1 MKVQVLGCSGGIGV
15 GEFTTCVRINEDILL
30 DAGTGLGC
38 LTQAE
43 LTQLRHVFIT
53 HSHLDHVCLLPML
66 IDNQFELLTSPI
78 HVYGVSP
85 VLESLHQHIFNWK
98 IWPDFTQLP
107 SADAPVMAF
116 TTLTSNEP
124 FELGGVSFTPFDV
137 EHVVPTTGYAI
148 VSEGGR
154 LFVFTSDTTLNEGLI
169 KSLNQMGPI
178 HSLMIECAMPSRMQ
192 DLAIASKHMTPT
204 MLKEL
209 LLCLG
214 TMPERILISHIKPY
228 YVDEVEAE
236 LMSLHLKS
244 ELVLLSSGQFFFL

>member
-1 MKVQVLGCSGGIGV
+1 MS
-15 GEFTTCVRINEDILL
+15 
-30 DAGTGLGC
+30 
-38 LTQAE
+38 
-43 LTQLRHVFIT
+43 
-53 HSHLDHVCLLPML
+53 
-66 IDNQFELLTSPI
+66 
-78 HVYGVSP
+78 
-85 VLESLHQHIFNWK
+85 
-98 IWPDFTQLP
+98 
-107 SADAPVMAF
+107 
-116 TTLTSNEP
+116 

-169 KSLNQMGPI
+169 KSLNQLGPI